1 MKYINQ
7 SFQNKI
13 EDIVGRY
20 PHFKV
25 VEKSDEHI
33 AHEIL
38 ESQGM
43 QLLENLRLTY
53 SRKPDLWK
61 SFSDSNQRA
70 LVFYEK
76 DNHTTIA
83 AFSEGEAYY
92 NHQLTENY
100 YSSDLRMQPKAGI
113 KIRKD
118 FREVYQQFIAELP
131 SGSICTTAILKDNLK
146 AMNAFTRGS
155 SNLFYN
161 QMFEYFIRTIV
172 ILPSIFFNKKSQ
184 IKNHSIVSL
193 KDFPH
198 KEEELKKFLMDYQ
211 ESAVFSNDII
221 KSREVKTNPEEFLIL
236 KDDKIYGYFAVLRP
250 TSRSIYVQTTSPW
263 IKILLKVMSI
273 FSQTD
278 LSEKLPWIYLTS
290 LVLSPELKHKSNILS
305 TIIMELRRLKVL
317 KIGELF
323 LLLHSKTDE
332 FTKEA
337 LKSNFFLKCPQIVNT
352 GVIFRVET
360 QKYDRELQGSIHIDP
375 SEL

>member
-13 EDIVGRY
+13 EAIVGRY

-53 SRKPDLWK
+53 SRRPDLWK

-76 DNHTTIA
+76 DNRTTIA

-100 YSSDLRMQPKAGI
+100 YSSDLRMHPKAGI

-118 FREVYQQFIAELP
+118 FREVYQEFISELP
-131 SGSICTTAILKDNLK
+131 ANSICTTAILKDNLK

-172 ILPSIFFNKKSQ
+172 ILPSIFFNKRPK
-184 IKNHSIVSL
+184 IKDHSIVAL
-193 KDFPH
+193 KDFPQ
-198 KEEELKKFLMDYQ
+198 KEEELKTFLSDYQ
-211 ESAVFSNDII
+211 KTAVFSNDII
-221 KSREVKTNPEEFLIL
+221 KSREIKENPEEFLII
-236 KDDKIYGYFAVLRP
+236 KDDKICGFFAVLRP
-250 TSRSIYVQTTSPW
+250 TSRSIYVQTTSAW
-263 IKILLKVMSI
+263 IKILLKIMSV
-273 FSQTD
+273 FSRTD

-290 LVLSPELKHKSNILS
+290 LVLSPKLKQEDNIIS
-305 TIIMELRRLKVL
+305 TIIMELRRFKVL
-317 KIGELF
+317 KTGELF
-323 LLLHSKTDE
+323 LLLHSKMDV
-332 FTKEA
+332 FTKED
-337 LKSNFFLKCPQIVNT
+337 LESKFILKCPQIVNT

-360 QKYDRELQGSIHIDP
+360 QKHDRGLQGSIHIDP